1 MEVSST
7 SNSAY
12 NRPVT
17 PSKDSSDRQTS
28 EANQTKAFERKAEEK
43 ALQQQAIQEKNQQRK
58 EETQRR
64 LDGRLISFGNEKS
77 DNVASQQQQNSVN
90 RSRVKEA
97 YSSPS
102 PPPTETKNNQSSDN
116 YERDAIDIVV

>member
-1 MEVSST
+1 MDVSST

-17 PSKDSSDRQTS
+17 PSKNSSDRQTT
-28 EANQTKAFERKAEEK
+28 EANQTEAFERKVEEK
-43 ALQQQAIQEKNQQRK
+43 ALQQQAIQENNQQRK

-90 RSRVKEA
+90 RTRVNEA
-97 YSSPS
+97 YSP
-102 PPPTETKNNQSSDN
+102 PPPTETTNNQSSDN

>member
-1 MEVSST
+1 MDVSST

-17 PSKDSSDRQTS
+17 PSKNSSDRQTT
-28 EANQTKAFERKAEEK
+28 EANQTEAFERKVEEK
-43 ALQQQAIQEKNQQRK
+43 ALQQQAIQENNQQRN

-90 RSRVKEA
+90 RTRVNEA
-97 YSSPS
+97 YS
-102 PPPTETKNNQSSDN
+102 PPPTETTNNQSSDN

>member
-17 PSKDSSDRQTS
+17 PSKNSSDRQTT
-28 EANQTKAFERKAEEK
+28 EVNQTEAFVRKVEK
-43 ALQQQAIQEKNQQRK
+43 EALQQQAIQ

-77 DNVASQQQQNSVN
+77 DNVASQQQQNSVIEL
-90 RSRVKEA
+90 V
-97 YSSPS
+97 
-102 PPPTETKNNQSSDN
+102 
-116 YERDAIDIVV
+116 